1 MQKMEIFLLD
11 CRLPAATVAVA
22 VSALGQLSVENT
34 NQFTYADSIVPVTA
48 LRIKEFSNRKCAAH
62 SFVVLAAC

>member
-11 CRLPAATVAVA
+11 CRLPAATVAVAVA

-48 LRIKEFSNRKCAAH
+48 LRIKEFSN
-62 SFVVLAAC
+62 